1 MIGRRMEIDAFR
13 FVSLLASRRIKYGTF
28 TCNWHWSNKQTFIFF
43 KKKIVVHFGRSQKWE
58 IESQKCFNQFH
69 LFFFSF
75 RSCWNELIGDAC
87 VQVVEE
93 IGATFPLGRIRLGGG
108 IVRLSFG
115 NSFLGNMSLVSFD
128 TSNQLKQKLISGC
141 SMKHFWKMN
150 G

>member
-28 TCNWHWSNKQTFIFF
+28 TCNWHWSNKQTFIFL
-43 KKKIVVHFGRSQKWE
+43 KKKLLFISVEAKNEKLNLKNVSISF
-58 IESQKCFNQFH
+58 I
-69 LFFFSF
+69 FFFSF

>member
-28 TCNWHWSNKQTFIFF
+28 TCNWHWSNKQTFIL
-43 KKKIVVHFGRSQKWE
+43 KKKNCCSFRSKPKMRNWISKMFQ
-58 IESQKCFNQFH
+58 SVSF
-69 LFFFSF
+69 FFFSF